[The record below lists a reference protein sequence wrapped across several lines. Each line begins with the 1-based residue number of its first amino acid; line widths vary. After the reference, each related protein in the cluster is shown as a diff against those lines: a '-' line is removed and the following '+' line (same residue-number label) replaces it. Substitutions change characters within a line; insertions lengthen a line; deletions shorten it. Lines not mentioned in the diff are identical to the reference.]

1 MRPFEYRSIT
11 RKLNN
16 CNTFYEIF
24 STIFP
29 LKEACSLA
37 VAPIL
42 PSPASL
48 GPQGVL
54 RKKFKIEKGTRI
66 TIYDDGKR
74 IIVEPIHDD
83 PVAAGKGI
91 LKTHGKVLKALIA
104 DREKESER

>member
-1 MRPFEYRSIT
+1 MVVVT
-11 RKLNN
+11 A
-16 CNTFYEIF
+16 
-24 STIFP
+24 TIKGQIVIP
-29 LKEACSLA
+29 
-37 VAPIL
+37 AP
-42 PSPASL
+42 
-48 GPQGVL
+48 L

-83 PVAAGKGI
+83 PVAAGKGM

>member
-1 MRPFEYRSIT
+1 MKGVAMVVVT
-11 RKLNN
+11 A
-16 CNTFYEIF
+16 
-24 STIFP
+24 TIKGQIVIP
-29 LKEACSLA
+29 
-37 VAPIL
+37 AP
-42 PSPASL
+42 
-48 GPQGVL
+48 L

-83 PVAAGKGI
+83 PVAAGKGM